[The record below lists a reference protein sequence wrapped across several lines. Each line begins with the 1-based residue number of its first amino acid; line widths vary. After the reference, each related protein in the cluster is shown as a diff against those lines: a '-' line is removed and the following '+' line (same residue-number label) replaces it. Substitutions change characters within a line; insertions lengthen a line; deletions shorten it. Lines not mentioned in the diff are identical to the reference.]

1 VVKSFFMNPEPGASH
16 WGSAF
21 RLAASQKWRR
31 QSAAM
36 GAGVTE
42 AIVQLAAA
50 RPGMQVLDLA
60 CGTGEPA
67 ISLASQ
73 VGVEGQV
80 VGIDINSELL
90 EVARGRAQQ
99 RSLNNIEFRQV
110 DAHALPFSPESFDL
124 VTSRFGVMF
133 FDDSARALGESRRVL
148 RSQGRIALLA
158 WGPFEQ
164 PYFLSTMAVV
174 RRHVTVST
182 LQPGT
187 LNMFRFS
194 QPGSLTVALKQ
205 AGFTR
210 VEECTVTVPWSWPGS
225 PEEVWE
231 YFREITVPFRPLLSS
246 IPPDK
251 AEQVNAE
258 VVAAVR
264 RYYDGKQVNFTADVV
279 LASAQK

>member
-1 VVKSFFMNPEPGASH
+1 MASESAS

-42 AIVQLAAA
+42 AIFQLAAA
-50 RPGMQVLDLA
+50 RPGAQVLDLA

-67 ISLASQ
+67 ISLACQ
-73 VGVEGQV
+73 VGAEGHV
-80 VGIDINSELL
+80 IGIDINSELL
-90 EVARGRAQQ
+90 EVARGRARQ
-99 RSLNNIEFRQV
+99 RSLNNIEFRQA

-133 FDDSARALGESRRVL
+133 FDDIACALGEARRVL
-148 RSQGRIALLA
+148 RPHGRIALLA

-164 PYFLSTMAVV
+164 PYFLTTIAIV
-174 RRHVTVST
+174 RRHVTAST
-182 LQPGT
+182 LEPDT

-194 QPGSLTVALKQ
+194 RPGSLTAALKQ

-210 VEECTVTVPWSWPGS
+210 IEERTVTVPWSWPGS

-246 IPPDK
+246 VPPDK

-264 RYYDGKQVNFTADVV
+264 RHYDGKQVNFTADVV

>member
-1 VVKSFFMNPEPGASH
+1 
-16 WGSAF
+16 
-21 RLAASQKWRR
+21 
-31 QSAAM
+31 M
-36 GAGVTE
+36 GAGVTQ
-42 AIVQLAAA
+42 AILQLAAA

-73 VGVEGQV
+73 VGQQGRVI
-80 VGIDINSELL
+80 GIDINAELL
-90 EVARGRAQQ
+90 EVARDRAQQ
-99 RSLNNIEFRQV
+99 RSLSNIEFRQA
-110 DAHALPFSPESFDL
+110 DAHALPFASDSFDL

-133 FDDSARALGESRRVL
+133 FEDVVRALGEAHRIL
-148 RSQGRIALLA
+148 RPRGRIALLA

-164 PYFLSTMAVV
+164 PYFLSTIAIVGA
-174 RRHVTVST
+174 HVTNST

-194 QPGSLTVALKQ
+194 QPGSMTAALKQ

-210 VEECTVTVPWSWPGS
+210 IEERTVTVPWRWPGP
-225 PEEVWE
+225 PEQVWE

-251 AEQVNAE
+251 GEQVNAE
-258 VVAAVR
+258 IHAAVR
-264 RYYDGKQVNFTADVV
+264 RHYDGKQVNFTADVV
-279 LASAQK
+279 LASGEK

>member
-1 VVKSFFMNPEPGASH
+1 MSSESAS

-21 RLAASQKWRR
+21 RVAASQKWRR

-36 GAGVTE
+36 GTGVTQ

-73 VGVEGQV
+73 VGPQGRA
-80 VGIDINSELL
+80 VGIDINVELL
-90 EVARGRAQQ
+90 EVARDRTRQ
-99 RSLNNIEFRQV
+99 RRLNNVEIRQA
-110 DAHALPFSPESFDL
+110 DAHALPFSSESFDL

-133 FDDSARALGESRRVL
+133 FDDIARALGEARRVL
-148 RSQGRIALLA
+148 RPRGRIALLA

-164 PYFLSTMAVV
+164 PYFLTTIAIV
-174 RRHVTVST
+174 RRHVTAST
-182 LQPGT
+182 LQPDT

-194 QPGSLTVALKQ
+194 QPGSLTAALKQ

-210 VEECTVTVPWSWPGS
+210 IEERTVTVPWSWPGP

-231 YFREITVPFRPLLSS
+231 YFREVTVPFRPLLAS

-258 VVAAVR
+258 VIASVR
-264 RYYDGKQVNFTADVV
+264 RHYDGKQVNFTADVV
-279 LASAQK
+279 LASAEK

>member
-1 VVKSFFMNPEPGASH
+1 
-16 WGSAF
+16 
-21 RLAASQKWRR
+21 
-31 QSAAM
+31 M
-36 GAGVTE
+36 GAGVTQ

-67 ISLASQ
+67 ISLASEVSPQ
-73 VGVEGQV
+73 GHVIGV
-80 VGIDINSELL
+80 DINSELL
-90 EVARGRAQQ
+90 EVARGRARQ
-99 RSLNNIEFRQV
+99 RSLNNIEFRQA
-110 DAHALPFSPESFDL
+110 DAQALPFSPESFDL

-133 FDDSARALGESRRVL
+133 FDDIARALGEACRVL

-164 PYFLSTMAVV
+164 PYFLSTMAIV
-174 RRHVTVST
+174 RRHVTAST
-182 LQPGT
+182 LHPGT

-194 QPGSLTVALKQ
+194 RPGSLMAALKQ

-210 VEECTVTVPWSWPGS
+210 IEERTVTVPWSWPGP

-264 RYYDGKQVNFTADVV
+264 RHYDGKQVNFTADVV
-279 LASAQK
+279 LASAEK

>member
-1 VVKSFFMNPEPGASH
+1 
-16 WGSAF
+16 
-21 RLAASQKWRR
+21 
-31 QSAAM
+31 M

-99 RSLNNIEFRQV
+99 RSLNNIEFRQA
-110 DAHALPFSPESFDL
+110 DAHALPFSAASFDL

-133 FDDSARALGESRRVL
+133 FDDIARALGEARRVL
-148 RSQGRIALLA
+148 RSPGRIALLA

-164 PYFLSTMAVV
+164 PYFLSTMGVV
-174 RRHVTVST
+174 RRHVTAST
-182 LQPGT
+182 LQPDT
-187 LNMFRFS
+187 LSMFRFS
-194 QPGSLTVALKQ
+194 QPGSLTAALKQ

-210 VEECTVTVPWSWPGS
+210 IEERTLNVPWSWPGP
-225 PEEVWE
+225 PEEMWE
-231 YFREITVPFRPLLSS
+231 YFREITVPFRPLLST

-251 AEQVNAE
+251 AEQVNSE
-258 VVAAVR
+258 VVAAVGR
-264 RYYDGKQVNFTADVV
+264 HYDGKQVNFTADVV
-279 LASAQK
+279 LASAEK

>member
-1 VVKSFFMNPEPGASH
+1 
-16 WGSAF
+16 
-21 RLAASQKWRR
+21 
-31 QSAAM
+31 M
-36 GAGVTE
+36 GTGVTQ

-73 VGVEGQV
+73 VGPQGRA
-80 VGIDINSELL
+80 VGIDINVELL
-90 EVARGRAQQ
+90 EVARDRTRQ
-99 RSLNNIEFRQV
+99 RRLDSVEFRQA
-110 DAHALPFSPESFDL
+110 DAHALPFSSESFDL

-133 FDDSARALGESRRVL
+133 FDDIARALGEARRVL
-148 RSQGRIALLA
+148 RPRGRLALLA

-164 PYFLSTMAVV
+164 PYFLTTIAIV
-174 RRHVTVST
+174 RRHVTAST
-182 LQPGT
+182 LQPDT

-194 QPGSLTVALKQ
+194 QPGSLTAALKQ

-210 VEECTVTVPWSWPGS
+210 IEERTVTVPWSWPGP

-231 YFREITVPFRPLLSS
+231 YFREVTVPFRPLLAS

-258 VVAAVR
+258 VIVSVR
-264 RYYDGKQVNFTADVV
+264 RHYDGKQVNFTADVV
-279 LASAQK
+279 LASAEK

>member
-1 VVKSFFMNPEPGASH
+1 MASESAS

-21 RLAASQKWRR
+21 RVAASQKWRR

-36 GAGVTE
+36 GAGVTQ
-42 AIVQLAAA
+42 AILQLAAA

-73 VGVEGQV
+73 VGQQGRVI
-80 VGIDINSELL
+80 GIDINAELL
-90 EVARGRAQQ
+90 EVARDRAQQ
-99 RSLNNIEFRQV
+99 RSLSNIEFRQA
-110 DAHALPFSPESFDL
+110 DAHALPFASDSFDL

-133 FDDSARALGESRRVL
+133 FEDVVRALGEAHRIL
-148 RSQGRIALLA
+148 RPRGRIALLA

-164 PYFLSTMAVV
+164 PYFLSTIAIVGA
-174 RRHVTVST
+174 HVTNST

-194 QPGSLTVALKQ
+194 QPGSMTAALKQ

-210 VEECTVTVPWSWPGS
+210 IEERTVTVPWSWPGP
-225 PEEVWE
+225 PEQVWE

-251 AEQVNAE
+251 GEQVNAE
-258 VVAAVR
+258 INAAVR
-264 RYYDGKQVNFTADVV
+264 RHYDGKQVNFTADVV
-279 LASAQK
+279 LASGEK

>member
-1 VVKSFFMNPEPGASH
+1 MPSESPP

-21 RLAASQKWRR
+21 RVAASQKWRR

-36 GAGVTE
+36 GAGVTQ

-50 RPGMQVLDLA
+50 RPGIQVLDLA

-73 VGVEGQV
+73 VGPQGRVI
-80 VGIDINSELL
+80 GIDINPELL

-99 RSLNNIEFRQV
+99 RTLSNIEFREA
-110 DAHALPFSPESFDL
+110 DAHSLPFASESFDL

-133 FDDSARALGESRRVL
+133 FDDIARALDEAHRVL
-148 RSQGRIALLA
+148 RPHGRIALLA

-164 PYFLSTMAVV
+164 PYFLSTVAIV
-174 RRHVTVST
+174 RRHLPAST
-182 LQPGT
+182 LEPGT

-194 QPGSLTVALKQ
+194 QPGSLTADLKQ

-210 VEECTVTVPWSWPGS
+210 IKERTVTVPWSWPG
-225 PEEVWE
+225 PPKEVWG

-251 AEQVNAE
+251 TEQVNAE
-258 VVAAVR
+258 VVAAVSR
-264 RYYDGKQVNFTADVV
+264 HYDGKQVNFTADVV
-279 LASAQK
+279 LASAEK

>member
-1 VVKSFFMNPEPGASH
+1 MASESAS

-21 RLAASQKWRR
+21 RVAASQKWRR

-36 GAGVTE
+36 GAGVTQ

-60 CGTGEPA
+60 CGTGEPS

-73 VGVEGQV
+73 VGPQGRVT
-80 VGIDINSELL
+80 GIDINSELL
-90 EVARGRAQQ
+90 EVARDRAQQ
-99 RSLNNIEFRQV
+99 RSLTNIEFRQT
-110 DAHALPFSPESFDL
+110 DAHALPFPVESFDL
-124 VTSRFGVMF
+124 VSSRFGVMF
-133 FDDSARALGESRRVL
+133 FEDIARSLGEARRVL
-148 RSQGRIALLA
+148 RPTGRIALLA

-164 PYFLSTMAVV
+164 PYFLTTIAIV
-174 RRHVTVST
+174 RRHVTAST

-187 LNMFRFS
+187 LNMFRFA
-194 QPGSLTVALKQ
+194 QPGSLTGALTQ

-210 VEECTVTVPWSWPGS
+210 IEERTVTVPWSWPGP
-225 PEEVWE
+225 PEEVWQ
-231 YFREITVPFRPLLSS
+231 YFREITVPFRPLLAS

-258 VVAAVR
+258 VVAAINR
-264 RYYDGKQVNFTADVV
+264 LYDGKQVKFTADVV
-279 LASAQK
+279 LASAEK

>member
-1 VVKSFFMNPEPGASH
+1 MNADPSAAH

-21 RLAASQKWRR
+21 RVAASQKWRR

-36 GAGVTE
+36 GEGVTQ

-60 CGTGEPA
+60 SGTGEPA

-73 VGVEGQV
+73 VGPQGQV
-80 VGIDINSELL
+80 IGIDINAELL
-90 EVARGRAQQ
+90 EVARDRAQQ
-99 RSLNNIEFRQV
+99 RSLSNIEFREA
-110 DAHALPFSPESFDL
+110 DAHALPFVSESFDL
-124 VTSRFGVMF
+124 VTSRFGIMF
-133 FDDSARALGESRRVL
+133 FEDVARALGEARRVL
-148 RSQGRIALLA
+148 RPAGRIALLA

-164 PYFLSTMAVV
+164 PYFLSTIAIVQ
-174 RRHVTVST
+174 RHVTVST

-187 LNMFRFS
+187 LNMFRFA
-194 QPGSLTVALKQ
+194 QPGSLTTALKQ

-210 VEECTVTVPWSWPGS
+210 IEESTVTVPWSWPGP

-231 YFREITVPFRPLLSS
+231 YFREITVPFRPLLAS

-251 AEQVNAE
+251 TEQVNAE
-258 VVAAVR
+258 VIAAVCR
-264 RYYDGKQVNFTADVV
+264 HYDGQQVKFTADVV
-279 LASAQK
+279 LASAER

>member
-1 VVKSFFMNPEPGASH
+1 VIKSFFMNADPSAAH

-21 RLAASQKWRR
+21 RVAASQKWRR

-36 GAGVTE
+36 GAGVTQ

-50 RPGMQVLDLA
+50 RAGMQVLDLA

-73 VGVEGQV
+73 VGPQGRVS
-80 VGIDINSELL
+80 GIDINAELL
-90 EVARGRAQQ
+90 EIARDRAQQ
-99 RSLNNIEFRQV
+99 RSLSNIEFRQG
-110 DAHALPFSPESFDL
+110 DAHALPFASETFDL

-133 FDDSARALGESRRVL
+133 FEDIVRALGEARRVL
-148 RSQGRIALLA
+148 RPAGRIALLA

-164 PYFLSTMAVV
+164 PYFLSTVAIV
-174 RRHVTVST
+174 RRHVRAST

-187 LNMFRFS
+187 LNMFRFA
-194 QPGSLTVALKQ
+194 QPGSLTAALKQ

-210 VEECTVTVPWSWPGS
+210 IEERTVTVPWNWPGP

-231 YFREITVPFRPLLSS
+231 YFREITVPFRPLLSG

-258 VVAAVR
+258 VIASVR
-264 RYYDGKQVNFTADVV
+264 RHYDGKQVNFTAEVV